1 MRTLCLYIPKI
12 SVQLALRRK
21 PQLERQPL
29 VVLAGSGDRATVVE
43 AAGGEPGRAAL
54 TGIPAAQARRRCPRA
69 VFLPDNLGACL
80 DELERLAG
88 ILRKQGTPL
97 VEVGGRNHLF
107 LDIRGLAERFGSE
120 AAAAE
125 RLAGIA
131 ATWSGFEVR
140 AAVARGR
147 GAALQ
152 AAQAARLRPAVL
164 PDDGEVAA
172 EPPIRDRRGSTLTAR
187 ATFPG
192 PLAQA
197 EARMRL
203 RRVLARLA
211 ALLVVNGQ
219 GFRELTLT
227 VGAARRAQVQLRSET
242 PVATVAEMERLLA
255 GPLDEG
261 PLLEGADAIVIEV
274 GRLSP
279 AIVERTDEPVTTVP
293 QPAHALREP
302 ELTAAG

>member
-1 MRTLCLYIPKI
+1 MRTLCLYIPKL

-21 PQLERQPL
+21 PELEHQPL

-107 LDIRGLAERFGSE
+107 LDMRGLAERFGSE

-125 RLAGIA
+125 RLTAIA
-131 ATWSGFEVR
+131 TTWSGFEVR
-140 AAVARGR
+140 AAVASGR

-152 AAQAARLRPAVL
+152 AARATRRRPTVL
-164 PDDGEVAA
+164 PDDEGVVE
-172 EPPIRDRRGSTLTAR
+172 EPPIRDRRGTTLTAR
-187 ATFPG
+187 ATFPA
-192 PLAQA
+192 PLPQA

-227 VGAARRAQVQLRSET
+227 VGTARRTQVHLRSET
-242 PVATVAEMERLLA
+242 PVSTVTEMERLLA
-255 GPLDEG
+255 GSLDEG
-261 PLLEGADAIVIEV
+261 RLLEAADSIVIEV
-274 GRLSP
+274 ARLGP
-279 AIVERTDEPVTTVP
+279 AIVERAEAPVASGHPRTR
-293 QPAHALREP
+293 ALREP
-302 ELTAAG
+302 ALSATG

>member
-21 PQLERQPL
+21 PQLEHQPL

-107 LDIRGLAERFGSE
+107 LDMRGLAERFGSE
-120 AAAAE
+120 VAAAE
-125 RLAGIA
+125 RLAAIA
-131 ATWSGFEVR
+131 TTWSGFEVR
-140 AAVARGR
+140 AAVASGR

-152 AAQAARLRPAVL
+152 AARATRLRRTVL
-164 PDDGEVAA
+164 PDDEGVVE

-187 ATFPG
+187 ANFPG
-192 PLAQA
+192 PLPQA
-197 EARMRL
+197 EARIRL

-227 VGAARRAQVQLRSET
+227 VGAARRAQVHLRSET
-242 PVATVAEMERLLA
+242 PVSTVAEMERLLA
-255 GPLDEG
+255 GPLGEG
-261 PLLEGADAIVIEV
+261 LLEAGDSIVIEV
-274 GRLSP
+274 ARLGP
-279 AIVERTDEPVTTVP
+279 AIVERAEAPVATAAERTR
-293 QPAHALREP
+293 ALREP
-302 ELTAAG
+302 ALSATG